1 MTDSV
6 QGRAGDGRGRAG
18 GIGSYAVGDV
28 VLSVYD
34 MPIEIVGVEADRYLG
49 PYEGQWVETAEG
61 RLAPYGAARFIDPPE
76 DSSAGGSSSP
86 ARGPDADSDLP
97 EGDGAGD
104 SPPPVTVWERLPYM
118 GLDTVQHFY
127 KDEERGEGELFG
139 WLYRDRIVFDHSSGA
154 WHLWDGNHYKIDR
167 KGRIAVL
174 YCLGVVAQY
183 REAALD
189 ADTQRMAYQAEGKT
203 ETAEKMAALRDA
215 LDRRAAQ
222 IQKRARTENALTY
235 ATEYRGIDGDE
246 WDNCAGLL
254 PVANGVVELA
264 TGQLRAGRPKDYIRT
279 YSPHEW
285 RGLDEPCPRFERF
298 ILEIMGGNERM
309 AAFLQRLLGYAI
321 SGLVAEHKLPIL
333 WGETGRN
340 GKDTLIEAVGHAL
353 GPLAGAVT
361 KDVVIDP
368 GGRRYSGAATP
379 HLMELRGRRLVWASE
394 PREGARLDAAQVKL
408 ITGGGRLKGRPLYGK
423 EVEWQPTHTAV
434 LITNPRPHAPAD
446 DLALWERILLIPFT
460 QRFIDDPKGDNE
472 HVADKQLRAAL
483 RGEAAGIL
491 AWLARGF
498 LEWQRAGL
506 MPPPEVTEA
515 TASYRQAE
523 DTLSLFI
530 NECYQIAPEGRVMAQ
545 TAYSDYKAWCER
557 WGVNAMQGI
566 TFGEKMKARQGW
578 KRTRAGI
585 VYLGISAGGGA
596 VEGF

>member
-6 QGRAGDGRGRAG
+6 QERAGDGRGRAG
-18 GIGSYAVGDV
+18 GIGSYQVGDT
-28 VLSVYD
+28 VLNVYD

-49 PYEGQWVETAEG
+49 PYEGQWVETADG
-61 RLAPYGAARFIDPPE
+61 RLVTYEEAQRQAAAAGSNGAGASPPPAADSDPPE
-76 DSSAGGSSSP
+76 D
-86 ARGPDADSDLP
+86 
-97 EGDGAGD
+97 DGAGD
-104 SPPPVTVWERLPYM
+104 SPPPVTVWESLPYM
-118 GLDTVQHFY
+118 GLDAVLDFY
-127 KDEERGEGELFG
+127 KDEENGEGKLFS
-139 WLYRDRIVFDHSSGA
+139 WLYRDRIVFDHSSNS
-154 WHLWDGNHYKIDR
+154 WHLWDGNHYRIDR
-167 KGRIAVL
+167 VGRITVL
-174 YCLGVVAQY
+174 YCMHVARQY
-183 REAALD
+183 RAAALD
-189 ADTQRMAYQAEGKT
+189 VD
-203 ETAEKMAALRDA
+203 ALRSAYKHEGRTDKAAEMLA
-215 LDRRAAQ
+215 LNEALNRRAGQ
-222 IQKRARTENALTY
+222 IQKRARTSSALDY
-235 ATEYRGIDGDE
+235 AKELRPTDGDE

-254 PVANGVVELA
+254 PVANGVVDLA
-264 TGQLRAGRPKDYIRT
+264 SGQLRPGRPKDYIRT

-321 SGLVAEHKLPIL
+321 SGLVTEHKLPIL

-394 PREGARLDAAQVKL
+394 PQEGARLDAAQVKL

-423 EVEWQPTHTAV
+423 EVEWQPTHTAI

-472 HVADKQLRAAL
+472 HLADKQLRAAL
-483 RGEAAGIL
+483 RAEASGIL
-491 AWLARGF
+491 AWLVRGF

-506 MPPPEVTEA
+506 MPPPEVTQA
-515 TASYRQAE
+515 TAGYRQAE
-523 DTLSLFI
+523 DTLSQFI
-530 NECYQIAPEGRVMAQ
+530 NECYQVDAEASITAQ
-545 TAYSDYKAWCER
+545 AAYEDYKAFCKR
-557 WGVNAMQGI
+557 WGVETMQGNA
-566 TFGEKMKARQGW
+566 FGEKMKSRYGW
-578 KRTRAGI
+578 KRRASGI
-585 VYLGISAGGGA
+585 VYMGIGRPEGA
-596 VEGF
+596 LEGF

>member
-1 MTDSV
+1 MTEV
-6 QGRAGDGRGRAG
+6 QERAGAGRGRAG

-28 VLSVYD
+28 VLSVYGQ
-34 MPIEIVGVEADRYLG
+34 PIEIVGVEADRYLG
-49 PYEGQWVETAEG
+49 PYEGQWVETAAG
-61 RLAPYGAARFIDPPE
+61 RLAPYGASRFLNP
-76 DSSAGGSSSP
+76 AGKQL
-86 ARGPDADSDLP
+86 DAAIDLP
-97 EGDGAGD
+97 EVDGAGD
-104 SPPPVTVWERLPYM
+104 CLAPVSIHERIPFLGFDLVWALYEA
-118 GLDTVQHFY
+118 
-127 KDEERGEGELFG
+127 EELGDGILFSH
-139 WLYRDRIVFDHSSGA
+139 LYRDRVVFDHSGGG
-154 WHLWDGNHYKIDR
+154 WHLWDGAHFRRDDTAQIGLIYSSQIS
-167 KGRIAVL
+167 
-174 YCLGVVAQY
+174 AQY
-183 REAALD
+183 LEGGREAARRGD
-189 ADTQRMAYQAEGKT
+189 EYEKQGDTEAAARARVQAQ
-203 ETAEKMAALRDA
+203 ALTRRARALQKRLRSGNA
-215 LDRRAAQ
+215 LDFFSKVVGVTGK
-222 IQKRARTENALTY
+222 I
-235 ATEYRGIDGDE
+235 
-246 WDNCAGLL
+246 WDVCPGLL
-254 PVANGVVELA
+254 PVANGVVDLA
-264 TGQLRAGRPKDYIRT
+264 SGQLRAGRPADYILT
-279 YSPHEW
+279 YAPHIW